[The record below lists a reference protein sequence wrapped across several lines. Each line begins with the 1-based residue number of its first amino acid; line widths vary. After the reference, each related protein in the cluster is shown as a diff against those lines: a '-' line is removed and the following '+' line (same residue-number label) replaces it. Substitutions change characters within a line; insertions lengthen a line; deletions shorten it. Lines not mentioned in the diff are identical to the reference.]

1 MSRYAVYG
9 VPGIETGAPAVAV
22 RLRAAVENWY
32 GEWPDVTV
40 HPRRYGFHA
49 TLKAPFSLA
58 EGVTP
63 AALEAAVSDFAAQH
77 DAVTLPAVRPTEIG
91 SFRALVPTGDAAEVN
106 ALEAQLVRALEPLRA
121 PLTDADIARRRPEQ
135 LTARQRELLE
145 DVGYPYALDEF
156 RCHLTLTDSL
166 TSGEIADAVDAA
178 IAAHF
183 ADFDGVDVPMGA
195 LAVFEEPHRGEPF
208 RIHSI
213 HPFRESA

>member
-1 MSRYAVYG
+1 VSRYAVYG
-9 VPGIETGAPAVAV
+9 VPGIEPGAPAVAV
-22 RLRAAVENWY
+22 RLRAAVESWY
-32 GEWPDVTV
+32 RERPDVTV
-40 HPRRYGFHA
+40 DPRRYGFHA

-63 AALEAAVSDFAAQH
+63 AVLEAAVSDFAAQH
-77 DAVTLPAVRPTEIG
+77 DAVMLPAVRPKVIG
-91 SFRALVPTGDAAEVN
+91 SFRALVPTGDAAQVD
-106 ALEAQLVRALEPLRA
+106 ALEAEVVRALEPLRA
-121 PLTDADIARRRPEQ
+121 PLTEADIARRRPEQ
-135 LTARQRELLE
+135 LTARQRELLD

-156 RCHLTLTDSL
+156 RCHLTLTDSI
-166 TSGEIADAVDAA
+166 SGESTDAVDAA

-183 ADFDGVDVPMGA
+183 ADFDGVDVPLGA